1 MLTNSGLIY
10 IVSKS
15 ANGKSTL
22 TLASLGKATTID
34 NKHLWTAGGGGS
46 HSFYQAGWSTMF
58 MPNIHP
64 NIDSIGKW
72 QPTPSASPIGKFS
85 CTTNKM

>member
-22 TLASLGKATTID
+22 TLASLGKGITID
-34 NKHLWTAGGGGS
+34 KKTFIGLPGGGGV
-46 HSFYQAGWSTMF
+46 ST
-58 MPNIHP
+58 HP
-64 NIDSIGKW
+64 LSKYNRQVS
-72 QPTPSASPIGKFS
+72 
-85 CTTNKM
+85 